1 MVLDAGK
8 ATIVH
13 ADTPMRT
20 DSSLQKRNNC
30 AKKSGWRRVAS
41 VLRVAVGMVRTV
53 CAAFAADSVKQ
64 RTEIR
69 VMIWI
74 RTMLQRN
81 QARIAQT
88 NVRQEKLM
96 VQCMS
101 VWKMRC
107 LLVCADHRIF

>member
-13 ADTPMRT
+13 ADTLMRT

-41 VLRVAVGMVRTV
+41 VLRVAVGMVRIV

-64 RTEIR
+64 RIEIS
-69 VMIWI
+69 VH
-74 RTMLQRN
+74 QQKNRN
-81 QARIAQT
+81 QTMRRRSRAATVAMRAQMK
-88 NVRQEKLM
+88 EG
-96 VQCMS
+96 
-101 VWKMRC
+101 
-107 LLVCADHRIF
+107 